1 MRKKRI
7 NNYFLKHYVN
17 FLNIVLLVI
26 LVNCNHEST
35 PLFSSEQ
42 LIAIQLLRNLG
53 FQGRFGHSSIKL
65 LDGGVFICGGS
76 NGMGTIYKS
85 CYSFTESDNVIKYA
99 GDMNYE
105 RTSFAMHLLNSGK
118 VLIAGGTTY
127 NNLLV
132 RSIEIYDPTNKTF
145 TIGPKLNLGRVYFA
159 STKLNNGNILFSGGI
174 GVEGQI
180 TKSIEVFN
188 PLTNSV
194 VLNNVEMSTARFYH
208 TATTLSSGNVL
219 ITGGTD
225 GVSSQLSST
234 EIYDPNTGLL
244 TMTGSLLRAR
254 SRHTSTLL
262 NNGSVLIT
270 SGKVIDEENKITSYE
285 PYGEIYTPGTG
296 MFNLTNTRINVP
308 RRSHTSNILANGN
321 VLICGGYVFMENKN
335 TSKPTSSCEIFQNT
349 DNIYVK
355 NINLLIARANPIS
368 EVLNSGKIFVFGGI
382 ESDGFFEGDINT
394 DNTGELIDLQTNQI
408 NKIFV
413 K

>member
-1 MRKKRI
+1 MRDRFINYKYLILLKRI
-7 NNYFLKHYVN
+7 
-17 FLNIVLLVI
+17 IAIMVLVV
-26 LVNCNHEST
+26 LVNCKHEST
-35 PLFSSEQ
+35 SLFSSEQ
-42 LIAIQLLRNLG
+42 IVTIQLLRNAG
-53 FQGRFGHSSIKL
+53 FQGRFFHSSVKL
-65 LDGGVFICGGS
+65 LDGSVFICGGS

-85 CYSFTESDNVIKYA
+85 CYSFNESENVIYYA

-127 NNLLV
+127 NDLLV
-132 RSIEIYDPTNKTF
+132 LSMEIYDPLSKTF
-145 TIGPKLNLGRVYFA
+145 TIGPKLNLGRVYFT
-159 STKLNNGNILFSGGI
+159 STKLNNGNVLFSGGI
-174 GVEGQI
+174 GVQGQI

-188 PLTNSV
+188 ALTNSV
-194 VLNNVEMSTARFYH
+194 ILNNNEMSTGRFYH

-234 EIYDPNTGLL
+234 EIYDSNTGLL
-244 TMTGSLLRAR
+244 TVTGSLLRAR

-270 SGKVIDEENKITSYE
+270 SGKVIDDEIKKTSYE

-296 MFNLTNTRINVP
+296 LFTLTNSTINIP

-321 VLICGGYVFMENKN
+321 ILVCGGYTFMENKN
-335 TSKPTSSCEIFQNT
+335 TSNPTSSCEIFQNT
-349 DNIYVK
+349 NNTYLNK
-355 NINLLIARANPIS
+355 LSLLTARANPTLEI
-368 EVLNSGKIFVFGGI
+368 LDSGKVFVFGGI
-382 ESDGFFEGDINT
+382 ESDGFFEGDVNT
-394 DNTGELIDLQTNQI
+394 NNTGELIDLQTNQI
-408 NKIFV
+408 KRIYL